1 MAAFLSFLRAF
12 ALSLLIFPIGLATHE
27 VMHLAV
33 YSALGYPAYLV
44 VTQWPLGLAG
54 VHIFGLHAAPAT
66 GMALLPL
73 RTFVLNNALGPSLAA
88 LLLLV
93 LGLAVRGAART
104 ALLANV
110 LALLFFAVIEAA
122 YPLLEH
128 FAGVKA
134 DVLLLPELNYG
145 VTLLILLFGSLAGA
159 TGQGRPSGDSSTR
172 RAPAAGRLP
181 AP

>member
-1 MAAFLSFLRAF
+1 VRLRA
-12 ALSLLIFPIGLATHE
+12 
-27 VMHLAV
+27 
-33 YSALGYPAYLV
+33 LV
-44 VTQWPLGLAG
+44 LD
-54 VHIFGLHAAPAT
+54 
-66 GMALLPL
+66 
-73 RTFVLNNALGPSLAA
+73 NALGPSLAA

-110 LALLFFAVIEAA
+110 LALLFFAAIETA

-128 FAGVKA
+128 FAGIRA

-145 VTLLILLFGSLAGA
+145 VALAILLFVSLAGA
-159 TGQGRPSGDSSTR
+159 AGHGRASGDSATR
-172 RAPAAGRLP
+172 RALAAGRLP

>member
-12 ALSLLIFPIGLATHE
+12 ALALLVFPIGLATHE

-33 YSALGYPAYLV
+33 YSALGYQAFLV
-44 VTQWPLGLAG
+44 VTQWQLGLAG
-54 VHIFGLHAAPAT
+54 VHIFGLHAAPTA
-66 GMALLPL
+66 AVALPL
-73 RTFVLNNALGPSLAA
+73 RALVLNNALGPSLAA

-93 LGLAVRGAART
+93 LYLAVGGVART

-110 LALLFFAVIEAA
+110 VALLFFALIETA

-128 FAGVKA
+128 FAGVTA
-134 DVLLLPELNYG
+134 DVLLLPEFDYG
-145 VTLLILLFGSLAGA
+145 VALVILLFVSLAGA
-159 TGQGRPSGDSSTR
+159 AGHGRSSGDSATR
-172 RAPAAGRLP
+172 RALAAGRLP